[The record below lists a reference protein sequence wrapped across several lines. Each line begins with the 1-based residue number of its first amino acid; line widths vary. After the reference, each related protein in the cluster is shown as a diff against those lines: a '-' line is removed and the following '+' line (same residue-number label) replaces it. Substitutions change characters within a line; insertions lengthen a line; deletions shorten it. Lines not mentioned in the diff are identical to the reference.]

1 MTERV
6 RKRRGKRWMRRR
18 IIEVLLWT
26 VFKNL
31 MTLLCTA
38 LFRLDESWHS
48 ILDFGYTISLAADK
62 ESMRGFSISASLRF
76 VCKCSTRYD
85 ATGVQYQTRDQR

>member
-1 MTERV
+1 
-6 RKRRGKRWMRRR
+6 MRRR

-26 VFKNL
+26 VFENL

-62 ESMRGFSISASLRF
+62 ESMRGFSIHASLRF
-76 VCKCSTRYD
+76 VCKCSKDMMQLEYNIKHE
-85 ATGVQYQTRDQR
+85 TRDDQLLHRGIPTAE